1 MSRLDTQSDRLVRG
15 PSGFEQQRSF
25 LVQPQRFA
33 APNQT
38 RVDQIVAGL
47 AQVSGQLVKAQEQK
61 KAKRDRV
68 DLEKDQVL
76 YNQVLEA
83 RNKAEGDPERYGPEF
98 ARMYDYALSNVN
110 TPEAKTQVL
119 RLDGDN
125 TLDQYYANQR
135 AKDDS
140 VALASMSNAFIKF
153 DATYDPT
160 NTEYITLND
169 TERYDRIYNETLS
182 DLEAIDPKIVS
193 RINEDEGFRNAFM
206 KSVKAINNKY
216 AASSSQFI
224 ANQTDERNSRMRQ
237 GTIQQLLSS
246 PDPIAFFDS
255 FAEGLASAT
264 LNTVDSERQGLLNG
278 ALQSMQVDLARG
290 ATDMPETLQ
299 LLSKMQT
306 VADTMGTQG
315 QSAILAAKDKILS
328 EYAQETGRMIFRT
341 QRDSL
346 GEGLAPSE
354 VRAEL
359 NNLALAQWE
368 NATGLEAPADADISS
383 FDAGVG
389 INLDLAQALNDQYQ
403 VSNRELAALENHIAS
418 ASKVNAKSSYETAR
432 EGQALFQ
439 IRGGNV
445 SGVRQSL
452 INKGYNPADI
462 PDGLLS
468 YQAGQVDAVSLAQ
481 YSNQDRLAQDIH
493 SAFISDGVEG
503 RKWAIGGLL
512 AYNDATFRSTLR
524 GMDSKATHAMIALRE
539 FVEDYSTGEK
549 ENTQRIED
557 LFTSGTP
564 EQIDEFFQE
573 ARAAYDSGTR
583 DAEVLGEVGSTPVDN
598 KLQKQAAESVRRKFK
613 IPADDT
619 FGSSLTNAIAL
630 SISRIISTDVDMSEA
645 EKAKAVRDHL
655 TADGY
660 TIYRDGL
667 SGQWEAIKDD
677 SKSHPLSRGVSAEA
691 LDYALTTDFGI
702 ARGARVGND
711 PVTDVFAIVGST
723 VGITGGTPL
732 LSATIADYAQV
743 SVDNPDELSDVV
755 GVLTSRELANIE
767 TGLLPEA
774 YAKLFKDG
782 DLKLS
787 VAMLGG
793 KPMLVATGIINDIPY
808 AGDDA
813 IVLTDWVPGWASA
826 VETTREDLVF
836 AEKAS
841 QTVAN
846 VASLIVGASKLSSR
860 ALEEREAARE
870 SNPAAFRIRP

>member
-1 MSRLDTQSDRLVRG
+1 MSRLDTQGDRLVRG
-15 PSGFEQQRSF
+15 PGSFEQQRSF
-25 LVQPQRFA
+25 LVQPQQFA
-33 APNQT
+33 AGNGNN
-38 RVDQIVAGL
+38 VSQIVAGI
-47 AQVSGQLVKAQEQK
+47 AQVAGQVTGIKEQ
-61 KAKRDRV
+61 ARVKRDRV
-68 DLEKDQVL
+68 DAEKDL
-76 YNQVLEA
+76 AIYNQVLEA
-83 RNKAEGDPERYGPEF
+83 RNKAEGDPEKYGPEF

-110 TPEAKTQVL
+110 TPEAKTQIL

-140 VALASMSNAFIKF
+140 VLLASMSNAFIEF

-160 NTEYITLND
+160 DTKYITLND
-169 TERYDRIYNETLS
+169 TERYDTIYNETLS
-182 DLEAIDPKIVS
+182 DLEAVNPNIVS

-206 KSVKAINNKY
+206 KSVRAINSKY
-216 AASSSQFI
+216 SASSSQHI
-224 ANQTDERNSRMRQ
+224 ANQTNERNNRMRQ
-237 GTIQQLLSS
+237 GTVQQLLSS
-246 PDPIAFFDS
+246 PDPLAFFDS
-255 FAEGLASAT
+255 FAQGLSSAT
-264 LNTVDSERQGLLNG
+264 LNTLDAERQNLLSG

-306 VADTMGTQG
+306 VADTMGTEG
-315 QSAILAAKDKILS
+315 QAAILAAKDKILS

-341 QRDSL
+341 QRESL
-346 GEGLAPSE
+346 GKGLAPSE

-403 VSNRELAALENHIAS
+403 VSNRELTALENQIAS
-418 ASKVNAKSSYETAR
+418 ASKVNAKSGFEAAR

-445 SGVRQSL
+445 SGVRQIL
-452 INKGYNPADI
+452 INRGYNPEDI

-468 YQAGQVDAVSLAQ
+468 YQAGQADMIALAQ

-493 SAFISDGVEG
+493 SAFISEGVEG

-524 GMDSKATHAMIALRE
+524 GMDPKATHAMIALRE
-539 FVEDYSTGEK
+539 FASGQPVEE
-549 ENTQRIED
+549 I
-557 LFTSGTP
+557 FTSGTP

-583 DAEVLGEVGSTPVDN
+583 DAEVLGEVGSTPIDS
-598 KLQKQAAESVRRKFK
+598 KLQEQATTQVRKKFN
-613 IPADDT
+613 IPDDAPL
-619 FGSSLTNAIAL
+619 GSSLTNAIAL
-630 SISRIISTDVDMSEA
+630 SSSRIISTDVDMSEA

-660 TIYRDGL
+660 TVYRDGL

-826 VETTREDLVF
+826 VETTREDLVLV
-836 AEKAS
+836 EKTS
-841 QTVAN
+841 QTAAN
-846 VASLIVGASKLSSR
+846 VAPFIVNLSKLS
-860 ALEEREAARE
+860 AKAAR
-870 SNPAAFRIRP
+870 ARPF

>member
-1 MSRLDTQSDRLVRG
+1 MSRLDTQGDRLVRG
-15 PSGFEQQRSF
+15 PGSFEQQISF

-33 APNQT
+33 AGNGNN
-38 RVDQIVAGL
+38 VSQIVAGI
-47 AQVSGQLVKAQEQK
+47 AQVAGQVTGIKEQ
-61 KAKRDRV
+61 ARVKRDRV
-68 DLEKDQVL
+68 DAEKDL
-76 YNQVLEA
+76 TIYNQVLEA
-83 RNKAEGDPERYGPEF
+83 RNKAEGDPEKYGPEF

-110 TPEAKTQVL
+110 TPEAKTQIL

-140 VALASMSNAFIKF
+140 VALASMSNAFIEF
-153 DATYDPT
+153 DATYDPID
-160 NTEYITLND
+160 TEYITLND

-182 DLEAIDPKIVS
+182 DLEAVDPNIVS
-193 RINEDEGFRNAFM
+193 RINEDEEFRNVFM

-216 AASSSQFI
+216 AALSSQHI
-224 ANQTDERNSRMRQ
+224 ANQTNERNNRMRQ

-246 PDPIAFFDS
+246 PDPLAFFDS
-255 FAEGLASAT
+255 FAQGLSSAT
-264 LNTVDSERQGLLNG
+264 LNTLDAERQNLLNG
-278 ALQSMQVDLARG
+278 ALQSMQVDLTRG
-290 ATDMPETLQ
+290 ATDMPETLR

-306 VADTMGTQG
+306 VADTMGTDG
-315 QSAILAAKDKILS
+315 QAAILAAKNKILS

-341 QRDSL
+341 QRESL

-403 VSNRELAALENHIAS
+403 VSNRELAALENQIAS
-418 ASKVNAKSSYETAR
+418 ASKVNASSGYETAR

-524 GMDSKATHAMIALRE
+524 GMDPKATHAMIALRE
-539 FVEDYSTGEK
+539 FASGQPVEE
-549 ENTQRIED
+549 I
-557 LFTSGTP
+557 FTSGTP

-583 DAEVLGEVGSTPVDN
+583 DAEALGEVGSTPIDS
-598 KLQKQAAESVRRKFK
+598 KLQEQATTQVRNKFN
-613 IPADDT
+613 IPDDAPL
-619 FGSSLTNAIAL
+619 GSSLTNAIAL
-630 SISRIISTDVDMSEA
+630 SSSRIISTDVDMSEA

-711 PVTDVFAIVGST
+711 PVTDLFAFTGSNL
-723 VGITGGTPL
+723 GIIGGTPL
-732 LSATIADYAQV
+732 LSASIAAYAQV

-755 GVLTSRELANIE
+755 GVLVSRELANIE
-767 TGLLPEA
+767 TGFLPEG
-774 YAKLFKDG
+774 YAKKFKDG

-813 IVLTDWVPGWASA
+813 IVLTDWVPSWSNA

-836 AEKAS
+836 PMKAAE
-841 QTVAN
+841 TVAN
-846 VASLIVGASKLSSR
+846 VASFVVGASKLSAS
-860 ALEEREAARE
+860 ALEEREAARA
-870 SNPAAFRIRP
+870 SNPSAFRIRP